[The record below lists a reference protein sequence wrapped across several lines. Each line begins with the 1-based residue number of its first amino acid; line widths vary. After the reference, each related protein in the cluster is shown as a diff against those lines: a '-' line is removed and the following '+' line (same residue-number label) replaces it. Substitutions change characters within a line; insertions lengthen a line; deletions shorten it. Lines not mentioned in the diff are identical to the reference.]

1 MCHRF
6 QLSLWHLA
14 ALICVALVPVF
25 YYSSVLPSSG
35 GDLVS
40 ECVNDPESKIDMSAT
55 EFLREAMRR
64 HHERH
69 HQRRHKEKHKRDEE

>member
-1 MCHRF
+1 MCYRF

-14 ALICVALVPVF
+14 ILICLALVPVF
-25 YYSSVLPSSG
+25 YYSSVVPVTG

-40 ECVNDPESKIDMSAT
+40 ECLNDPESKIDMSLG
-55 EFLREAMRR
+55 EFLKEMIRRRHER

-69 HQRRHKEKHKRDEE
+69 RERRRHASE